1 MSKKVII
8 TAPAHSYLQQTLKK
22 NGCEVLTQPSITYA
36 ELKEKIADIEG
47 VVVTTRINIDR
58 SILDDAVKLKW
69 IGRLGSG
76 MEQIDVDYAVS
87 KGINCVSSPE
97 GNRNAVA
104 EHALGMLLSLMN
116 NISKSYNEIKEDVY
130 LRKENTGTEL
140 AGKTVGI
147 VGFGNNGSAFAKL
160 LQAFDVTVLAYDK
173 YKYGFAKS
181 YIKEASFE
189 QVCKYSHVIS
199 LHVPLTEET
208 FHLANETFFQSLEQK
223 PYFLNCCRG
232 KVADTL
238 ALINA
243 LDYKQIKGAGLDVLE
258 NENLISY
265 TTQEREQLNDL
276 LSRPNVIITPHI
288 AGYSNE
294 AFYKMAKVLLDKLGI
309 Y

>member
-8 TAPAHSYLQQTLKK
+8 TAPAHPYLHQTLEK
-22 NGCEVLTQPSITYA
+22 NGYEVLTQNSISYG
-36 ELKEKIADIEG
+36 ELKEKIWDVEG
-47 VVVTTRINIDR
+47 LVVTTRINIDK

-76 MEQIDVDYAVS
+76 MEQIDVKYAHS

-116 NISKSYNEIKEDVY
+116 NISKSYDEIKRGIY
-130 LRKENTGTEL
+130 LRNENRGTEL
-140 AGKTVGI
+140 TGKTIGI
-147 VGFGNNGSAFAKL
+147 IGFGNNGSALAKL
-160 LQAFDVTVLAYDK
+160 LQSFEVTVLAYDK

-189 QVCKYSHVIS
+189 QVCKYSDVIS
-199 LHVPLTEET
+199 LHVPLTDET
-208 FHLANETFFQSLEQK
+208 FHMANEKFFQSLKQ

-232 KVADTL
+232 KVTDTI

-243 LDYKQIKGAGLDVLE
+243 LDTGQVKGAGLDVLE
-258 NENLISY
+258 NEKLSDY
-265 TTQEREQLNDL
+265 TQQERKQLDDL

-288 AGYSNE
+288 AGYSDE
-294 AFYKMAKVLLDKLGI
+294 AFYKMSKVLLDNLGI
-309 Y
+309 S